1 MLEKEAQNNMFDAF
15 ANLLHS
21 FFFDPF
27 VFLSVHPLSIVSS
40 HSLPADNFLFF
51 IRIKL

>member
-1 MLEKEAQNNMFDAF
+1 MEKESQNNMFDAF
-15 ANLLHS
+15 ANLFLS
-21 FFFDPF
+21 FFFGPF

-40 HSLPADNFLFF
+40 HSLSADFFIFF